1 MLELSIP
8 QLGEDSK
15 NVKDLVFTILS
26 NEQPLSIIELT
37 NKIRKNYNVS
47 ITYQGVRKAVDL
59 LHKQNVLIKTKK
71 RYSIDKKWVL
81 NLKSY
86 FDRLLTTYDTK
97 TRASIKLFETEFAK
111 EDYAVYTFNNLWD
124 LDNFWSDAITYW
136 AIHREKNEEPK
147 FVSYVFYSFWF
158 LINLGRETRL
168 FDDMIKA
175 GIQPYQLFLK
185 DVPLN
190 RWGSKIYKER
200 GVIVNVVE
208 NKKTKQVDELMDMNI
223 LGDLVFQIKYPE
235 KIRKKLKAFYE
246 KYSSTQEMSLKEIT
260 QIAHEPCEI
269 KFIIFRNPTLAKDLR
284 EKYLKMF

>member
-1 MLELSIP
+1 MLELAIP
-8 QLGEDSK
+8 QLGEDTKS
-15 NVKDLVFTILS
+15 VKDLVFTILTT
-26 NEQPLSIIELT
+26 EQPLSIIELT
-37 NKIRKNYNVS
+37 NKIRKNYNLS
-47 ITYQGVRKAVDL
+47 ITYQAVRKAIDL
-59 LHKQNVLIKTKK
+59 LHKQRVLVKTKK
-71 RYSIDKKWVL
+71 KYSIDKKWVL
-81 NLKSY
+81 KLKSY

-97 TRASIKLFETEFAK
+97 TNASIKLFQTEFAK
-111 EDYAVYTFNNLWD
+111 EDYAVYTFNNLFD

-136 AIHREKNEEPK
+136 AKNRKEHEEPK

-158 LINLGRETRL
+158 LINLGRETKL

-175 GIQPYQLFLK
+175 RIQPYQLFFR
-185 DVPLN
+185 DAPLN
-190 RWGSKIYKER
+190 RWGAKIYKEH
-200 GVIVNVVE
+200 GVIVKVIE
-208 NKKTKQVDELMDMNI
+208 NNETKKIDETMDLNI

-246 KYSSTQEMSLKEIT
+246 KYKTTQEMSLKEIT